1 MIQDQKNK
9 INYLNY
15 KFKKIY
21 NIYLFTKKIKN

>member
-9 INYLNY
+9 INYLNH
-15 KFKKIY
+15 KFKKKY